1 MSSRSGTELNARA
14 ALEEERK
21 FLLSSL
27 DDLERERA
35 AGDVDD
41 HDYRTLKADYTAR
54 AAAVL
59 RALDGSAD
67 GAPAP
72 AAASGAT
79 GRRRAS
85 SRGRRIATIAGVALV
100 AVLAGVLV
108 AQSSGRRG
116 SGGLTGLDVRAASSR
131 ISQCQELERSDDP
144 DGALD
149 CYGEVLD
156 VLPANVEALTFRGWL
171 QIREFEVDDG
181 LSDLDAAVQLAPEST
196 APYIFR
202 ASGRSRS
209 GDPRGA
215 LADLAAFYGNE
226 PAEEEV
232 GLADQ
237 FAGAIVEQA
246 LDTCIEGD
254 VNGTLPPAE
263 VLQCY
268 LDILDVDEG
277 NAAASVYLGWLIA
290 RSGADNEVALQ
301 RLDEGLEADPSVTA
315 GFVFRAAL
323 RAHLGDIDGARA
335 DLEAFE
341 ATDAPSAQQAAAD
354 QVRAAIDAGAD
365 PLPARRPG

>member
-1 MSSRSGTELNARA
+1 MSTDQDERA
-14 ALEEERK
+14 ALVEERD
-21 FLLSSL
+21 FLLTSL

-59 RALDGSAD
+59 RALDPPAPTPTD
-67 GAPAP
+67 DPAP
-72 AAASGAT
+72 AAPA
-79 GRRRAS
+79 RRRVPA
-85 SRGRRIATIAGVALV
+85 RGRRIATIAGVALV

-116 SGGLTGLDVRAASSR
+116 SGSLTGLDVRAASSR
-131 ISQCQELERSDDP
+131 VTQCQELERSGDP
-144 DGALD
+144 EGALG

-171 QIREFEVDDG
+171 QVREFDADAG
-181 LSDLDAAVQLAPEST
+181 LTDLDAAVQLAPDST

-202 ASGRSRS
+202 ASGRARS

-215 LADLAAFYGNE
+215 VADLAAFYGNE
-226 PAEEEV
+226 PDEQEA

-237 FAGAIVEQA
+237 FAEAIVEQA
-246 LDTCIEGD
+246 LDTCVEGD
-254 VNGTLPPAE
+254 VSRTLPAAE

-277 NAAASVYLGWLIA
+277 NAAASIYLGWLIA
-290 RSGADNEVALQ
+290 RSGADDDLALQ

-315 GFVFRAAL
+315 GYVFRAAL
-323 RAHLGDIDGARA
+323 RAHLGDVEGARS
-335 DLEAFE
+335 DL
-341 ATDAPSAQQAAAD
+341 ATFDAADAPASQQAAAD
-354 QVRAAIDAGAD
+354 QVRAAIDAGQD
-365 PLPARRPG
+365 PLPPPAPR